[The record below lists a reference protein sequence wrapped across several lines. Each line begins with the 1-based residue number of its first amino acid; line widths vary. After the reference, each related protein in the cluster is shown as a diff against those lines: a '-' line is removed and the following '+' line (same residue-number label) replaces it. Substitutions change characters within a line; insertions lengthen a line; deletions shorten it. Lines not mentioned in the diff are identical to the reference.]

1 MRALG
6 GQTYLCLKL
15 AFSTTKEED
24 VCVEQTLEKEES
36 SFWERR
42 VYEKGYGLKR
52 GEAGR
57 KLGPERDKMNEHRCG
72 FPKAEGLVRTE
83 PM

>member
-1 MRALG
+1 MPEAGIQHNKRG
-6 GQTYLCLKL
+6 G
-15 AFSTTKEED
+15 F
-24 VCVEQTLEKEES
+24 CVEQILEKEES

-42 VYEKGYGLKR
+42 VYEKGYGRKR
-52 GEAGR
+52 GEAVR